1 MKEKRMYKLI
11 LGILLFTNLSI
22 FGEGTIEQVD
32 ISAYPTI
39 QIHFKETQNKNIQ
52 NEPIEISETSKSLKR
67 DIETV
72 SILHYKSQRP
82 IQLFISIQAS
92 TWDKNKIS
100 KQIAES
106 ILQNLSSDDKV
117 GLHIYAK
124 ETIFFNLDMPIPE
137 ALERVASLN
146 IASGNEMHHSV
157 GFLVSQIPKP
167 SLPTSIVIISPELIT
182 DKSDPNAILYKRSK
196 EWNIPI
202 HIIGMEERN
211 SRILSSLTSG
221 RFYSFDEPL
230 ASATFLNDLYHF
242 RKRPAVLEYES
253 EIDEIWELIP
263 YKNVQIHLRIG
274 NKTYTANYSANI
286 LTLILGKFSD
296 VKFFYTFTF
305 VLLLVALLISYSL
318 KKRKEYIIRREF
330 LKQQAEIKKSDLYFH
345 ENNTYKQET
354 KPKIVST
361 RVLEKEEEEEEE
373 LEFNLGDNIDDYELT
388 DTEAHLEP
396 ISKNTT
402 VSPDLPKGESYTAAF
417 LIQKEG
423 PNPGRQFTIH
433 KEEISIGSTP
443 ENDLVLWDNTI
454 SGKHAKIK
462 RVENS
467 YYIYDMVSDRGVY
480 INGKKLLKPRPLYD
494 FDEIR
499 LGKTLLLFRGK

>member
-1 MKEKRMYKLI
+1 MKENRMYKLI

-22 FGEGTIEQVD
+22 FGEGSIEKVD
-32 ISAYPTI
+32 VSSYPTI

-72 SILHYKSQRP
+72 SILHYKTQRP
-82 IQLFISIQAS
+82 IHLFLSIQAS

-106 ILQNLSSDDKV
+106 ILQNLSSEDKV

-146 IASGNEMHHSV
+146 IASENEMHHSV
-157 GFLVSQIPKP
+157 GFLVSQIQEP
-167 SLPTSIVIISPELIT
+167 SLPTNIVVISPELIT

-202 HIIGMEERN
+202 HIIGIEERN
-211 SRILSSLTSG
+211 SRLLSSLTSG

-242 RKRPAVLEYES
+242 RKRPVVLEYES
-253 EIDEIWELIP
+253 EIEDFWEIIP
-263 YKNVQIHLRIG
+263 SKNVQMQLRIG
-274 NKTYTANYSANI
+274 QKTYTANYSVNL

-296 VKFFYTFTF
+296 VKFFYSFAF
-305 VLLLVALLISYSL
+305 LLLLIALLVSYFM

-330 LKQQAEIKKSDLYFH
+330 LRQQAEIKKSDLYFH
-345 ENNTYKQET
+345 ENNTYKQEE
-354 KPKIVST
+354 KPQIVST
-361 RVLEKEEEEEEE
+361 RVLEKEEEEEE
-373 LEFNLGDNIDDYELT
+373 LEFDLGDDYDDYELT

-396 ISKNTT
+396 ITRSTT

-433 KEEISIGSTP
+433 KDEISIGSTP